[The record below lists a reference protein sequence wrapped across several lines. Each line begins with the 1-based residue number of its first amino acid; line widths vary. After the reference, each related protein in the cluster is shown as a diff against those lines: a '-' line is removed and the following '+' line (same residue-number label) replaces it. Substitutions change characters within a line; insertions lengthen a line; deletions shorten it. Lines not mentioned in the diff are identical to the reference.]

1 MAGSRASGYELIEI
15 QVAAQKLPEAM
26 LKEVASIN
34 ESLKG
39 GKEVTDVPVYLQ
51 SLFRASVQ
59 PYLISWYKYNP
70 SDYYCCFEST
80 RSDCTGKTDIQ
91 VSVEDAELLKKACPA
106 ARFLLIDR
114 MNHVFER
121 L

>member
-1 MAGSRASGYELIEI
+1 MFLCIYNRCFVL
-15 QVAAQKLPEAM
+15 
-26 LKEVASIN
+26 
-34 ESLKG
+34 
-39 GKEVTDVPVYLQ
+39 
-51 SLFRASVQ
+51 LFSHT
-59 PYLISWYKYNP
+59 LFHGTNINP

-114 MNHVFER
+114 MNHVLKDCDVTDQQQQLLFIPILR
-121 L
+121 YL